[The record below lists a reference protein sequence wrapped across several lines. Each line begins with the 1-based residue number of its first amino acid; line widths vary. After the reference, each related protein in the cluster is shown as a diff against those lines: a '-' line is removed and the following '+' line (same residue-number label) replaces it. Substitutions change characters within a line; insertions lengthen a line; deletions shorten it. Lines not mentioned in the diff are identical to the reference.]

1 MKKPRG
7 LEKPNSP
14 EEPQVILTVG
24 DELICGNVAGD
35 SKNDPLMEATGFTAQ
50 VIILNHPEQFSVGY
64 TPVLDYYTAHTVG
77 KFAELKGRLI
87 V

>member
-1 MKKPRG
+1 MT
-7 LEKPNSP
+7 PNS
-14 EEPQVILTVG
+14 
-24 DELICGNVAGD
+24 
-35 SKNDPLMEATGFTAQ
+35 KNNPLMEATGFTAQ